1 MSRKRKPSPFDRLA
15 QLQKEGKLDAVLA
28 PLPPK
33 AAPAAPAAPVT
44 PESEADALRRAMA
57 GVKPLGAREA
67 RVARAPAPKPAA
79 PLPAPAGTDQE
90 LLARAF
96 AGVKP
101 LDDKERARRA
111 AAEAPG
117 EAAASAT
124 RARDAA
130 AAEARRAAAA
140 GGDAA
145 AAAAAV
151 AGAHRAGTAAG
162 AVAGPAAA
170 GVTLLQMT
178 DDTTGVAPGVDARTL
193 RQLRSGDDLP
203 ATPPPRAVVDLHG
216 LRAAEVDATL
226 RRVVARARAAAL
238 RVLLVITGRGLGS
251 EGGVPVVRGAAVE
264 CLVRL
269 PEVLAFTPAQPR
281 HGGPGALYVLLRK
294 PRA

>member
-1 MSRKRKPSPFDRLA
+1 VSPKRKPSPFDRLA
-15 QLQKEGKLDAVLA
+15 ELQKEGKLAAVLP
-28 PLPPK
+28 PLPAK
-33 AAPAAPAAPVT
+33 AAPAAPAPPVT

-67 RVARAPAPKPAA
+67 RVARAPAAKPAV
-79 PLPAPAGTDQE
+79 PLPAPAGSDDE

-111 AAEAPG
+111 AAGVSGDTARDG
-117 EAAASAT
+117 DR

-140 GGDAA
+140 GGDAGA
-145 AAAAAV
+145 AALAEARRAAA
-151 AGAHRAGTAAG
+151 TAAN
-162 AVAGPAAA
+162 AAPPPATRE
-170 GVTLLQMT
+170 TLLQMT
-178 DDTTGVAPGVDARTL
+178 DDATAVAPGVDARTL
-193 RQLRSGDDLP
+193 RHLRSGEDLGV
-203 ATPPPRAVVDLHG
+203 PPPERAVVDLHG
-216 LRAAEVDATL
+216 LRAAEVDAAL
-226 RRVVARARAAAL
+226 RRAVARAREAAL
-238 RVLLVITGRGLGS
+238 RHLLVVTGRGLGS

-264 CLVRL
+264 SLRRH

-281 HGGPGALYVLLRK
+281 HGGPGALYVFLRK